1 MKSCGLAGPFIGL
14 CRLPKKHLKKI
25 SLAHKY
31 RHVHSPEGASLTV
44 AHAVVGTA
52 DARFTL
58 DGQDTEILG
67 LFWATELD

>member
-1 MKSCGLAGPFIGL
+1 MSCDLAGPFIGL
-14 CRLPKKHLKKI
+14 CSLPKKYPKRI

-31 RHVHSPEGASLTV
+31 RHVHGPEGVSLTV
-44 AHAVVGTA
+44 THAVVVTA